1 MIWHL
6 QCNIMHNKK
15 WINKPINFITSSYNP
30 HEIATNHSK
39 KLTLLLHSKIM
50 CTNARSKQLDY
61 PSFIMLKSCIHM
73 LHTVQH
79 RPPLRKCTLP
89 LISKKQPAI
98 PLKKKIKSLIYLY
111 SSIVTKIP
119 WTDHFWLGSY
129 KLSEITRRRR
139 KKRHRNKENTWS
151 YMRSMKHL
159 LFHFLYL
166 KHAFHFFSG
175 NTCCFIS

>member
-1 MIWHL
+1 
-6 QCNIMHNKK
+6 
-15 WINKPINFITSSYNP
+15 
-30 HEIATNHSK
+30 
-39 KLTLLLHSKIM
+39 M

-129 KLSEITRRRR
+129 KLCLKLQEEEEKNKDTGIKKILDPTWDPWNICCSIFFIWNTR
-139 KKRHRNKENTWS
+139 
-151 YMRSMKHL
+151 
-159 LFHFLYL
+159 
-166 KHAFHFFSG
+166 
-175 NTCCFIS
+175 FISLVETHVASFLNLKYKINWFLRN